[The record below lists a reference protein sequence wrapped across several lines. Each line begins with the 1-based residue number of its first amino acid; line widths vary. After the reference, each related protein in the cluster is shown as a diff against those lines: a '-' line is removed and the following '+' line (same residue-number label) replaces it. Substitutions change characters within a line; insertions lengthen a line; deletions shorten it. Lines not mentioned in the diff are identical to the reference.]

1 MTMNASQPETS
12 MNTFTSNQQVTTRYG
27 QRGSVVVQQG
37 VMVTVCIDGSYFEFH
52 HTKLFAA

>member
-1 MTMNASQPETS
+1 MNASQPETS